1 MSSSGEISYVVLGG
15 CADGSGGT
23 RVSHDRCAL
32 SPEFCP
38 NGDDFVSAD
47 QLVVG
52 VNHPTC
58 DGVPSATVGRCGDTN
73 RCSATASGCKN
84 PNTFK
89 QDNTCSVLQDK
100 TTLPTIQA
108 LFNDNN
114 GGGAPLTY
122 YTACSG
128 QGLNGDVTIDNGGN
142 FCVMTPQE
150 CRDMSPNAQVEIH
163 SSMCDCSTT
172 RTGACFESG
181 TFEYFCAIS
190 EDACNPTTQNFVSAA
205 ALADVGEVDCRLCSS
220 GTVTGLKAS
229 TSNKQFSTGQ
239 IIGITIG
246 ACFAFMIVAW
256 LTCFTCRK
264 CCCNKKSSKVPKTVA
279 TTAGD
284 AEETAT
290 GGAEEDQQRVS
301 AHDAE
306 ML

>member
-1 MSSSGEISYVVLGG
+1 MSGGEISYVVLGG

-38 NGDDFVSAD
+38 SGDDFVSAD

-58 DGVPSATVGRCGDTN
+58 DGVPSATVGRCGDTKL
-73 RCSATASGCKN
+73 CSATAAGCKN

-89 QDNTCSVLQDK
+89 QDSSCSVLQDK

-108 LFNDNN
+108 LFNDN
-114 GGGAPLTY
+114 GGNAPLTL

-128 QGLNGDVTIDNGGN
+128 AGLNGDVTLDNGGN

-150 CRDMSPNAQVEIH
+150 CRDMSPEAQVETH
-163 SSMCDCSTT
+163 STMCDCSTT

-190 EDACNPTTQNFVSAA
+190 EQSCNPTTQNFVTAA
-205 ALADVGEVDCRLCSS
+205 ALADVGEVDCRLCSG
-220 GTVTGLKAS
+220 GTVAGLKAS
-229 TSNKQFSTGQ
+229 SGGSKQFSTGQ
-239 IIGITIG
+239 IVGITIG
-246 ACFAFMIVAW
+246 ACFAFMVVAW

-264 CCCNKKSSKVPKTVA
+264 CCCKSKSKSNVPKTVA
-279 TTAGD
+279 TSGEEGGD
-284 AEETAT
+284 V
-290 GGAEEDQQRVS
+290 EEDGTGAGGPRVS